1 MNLIQVQEHLKDLPM
16 RAIMDYANGKNP
28 QVPPY
33 LALGELN
40 RRKQMSTQAA
50 QPPQGT
56 VKDKIEQEVMGGQP
70 NPMQAAA
77 QGQPAPQ
84 GMPQGAP
91 QGMPQGKPPGQPQ
104 PQMPQM
110 AQPMPQMAGGGL
122 TALPIGDM
130 FRFASGGGVVAF
142 AEGDLVV
149 DQAEQAAREAK
160 DVLRQYGLRQQQQD
174 PEGYAAAQQAAAEA
188 EAAFRDAQRAAFG
201 SETGPAGAMGKT
213 MGAPVRD
220 QMQQAAARVQP
231 TFSPDDQSAAETA
244 RLTRQN
250 AGAPAGI
257 ASVAPS
263 APPMAPPPP
272 VGGGVP
278 ASIKMPGSPSFAA
291 PDKDAYKTELA
302 TFKQANP
309 GAAGSEFQTLLDKIA
324 KQDEEDRA
332 KFLTQEKGRSRADFW
347 KSLIDAGEATRG
359 QKGIGSLFGGF
370 GRSAGASQAEA
381 DERANAQ
388 TKIRREQELGM
399 AKMRAELEAARRAE
413 ARGDF
418 EAAFKHK
425 QDAEKIA
432 RDLKQVEFSNQ
443 MDIAKLKEQARGN
456 SIQASTAARDPQV
469 IQVTKEIQRQNPGIS
484 FNEASDRAAALIAG
498 GQYQTAAQRQ
508 AKAVSEALAEK
519 TKMIDMQLTM
529 TKPGSAE
536 EKALNTQRNK
546 VIERFLAD
554 QKLLTG
560 KSGTQDV
567 NTPSPG
573 FGTFKPVNPT

>member
-91 QGMPQGKPPGQPQ
+91 QGMSPGKPQGMPQ
-104 PQMPQM
+104 PQMPQV
-110 AQPMPQMAGGGL
+110 AEPMPQMAGGGL
-122 TALPIGDM
+122 TALPVGDM
-130 FRFASGGGVVAF
+130 FRFAGGGGVVAF

-174 PEGYAAAQQAAAEA
+174 PEGYAAAQQAAAAA

-244 RLTRQN
+244 RLARQN
-250 AGAPAGI
+250 AGPPAGI
-257 ASVAPS
+257 ASVAPP
-263 APPMAPPPP
+263 APPMAPPRPA
-272 VGGGVP
+272 GGGVP
-278 ASIKMPGSPSFAA
+278 AGVKMPGA
-291 PDKDAYKTELA
+291 PTFDKPDADAYENKLA
-302 TFKQANP
+302 AFKQANP
-309 GAAGSEFQTLLDKIA
+309 GLAGSEFQTLLDKIA

-332 KFLTQEKGRSRADFW
+332 KFFTQEKGRTRADFW

-388 TKIRREQELGM
+388 TKMRREQELGM

-432 RDLKQVEFSNQ
+432 RDLKQTEFSNQ
-443 MDIAKLKEQARGN
+443 MDVAKLQEQARGHN
-456 SIQASTAARDPQV
+456 ITAAGQNRDPQV
-469 IQVTKEIQRQNPGIS
+469 IQIAKYLQGQGMSVKESLERAPSLIS
-484 FNEASDRAAALIAG
+484 GA
-498 GQYQTAAQRQ
+498 QYESADARKNS
-508 AKAVSEALAEK
+508 AIDKAYQEERPHDP
-519 TKMIDMQLTM
+519 KMIPYMAKTPEERQKMLKENEDAYNRIRARF
-529 TKPGSAE
+529 GASA
-536 EKALNTQRNK
+536 QGPQ
-546 VIERFLAD
+546 AD
-554 QKLLTG
+554 P
-560 KSGTQDV
+560 
-567 NTPSPG
+567 NAPSSG
-573 FGTFKPVNPT
+573 FGQARPK